1 MDILHEKSSLSL
13 LSYSLLTP
21 ETISLPVRQKRIV
34 FVIKVWSGRKHQPH
48 TSLKIFTKEG

>member
-1 MDILHEKSSLSL
+1 MDIFHEKSSLSL
-13 LSYSLLTP
+13 LSYSPLTP

-34 FVIKVWSGRKHQPH
+34 VVIKVWSGRKHQPY